1 MGNGARMDA
10 NEPAPTPLAWA
21 PAARHRVLIIG
32 SGFGGL
38 FAAKALRRAEV
49 DVTVLAGTPH
59 HLFQP
64 LLYQVATGI
73 LSQGEIA
80 PATREILRRQR
91 NARVLLGSAVAID
104 TAARRVTARAP
115 GRTAPYS
122 IGYDSLIV
130 ATGASGSYFGHP
142 EFGTHAPGLK
152 SIDDALDLR
161 GRIFGAFELAELE
174 EDPAARARRL
184 TFVVVGAGAT
194 GVEMAGQIAELAHR
208 SLRGE
213 YRRIDPRSARIL
225 LVDGADV
232 VLPTFGASLSA
243 RTKSKLADLGIEV
256 RLNTMVTNLDA
267 RSVTLKH
274 ADGSEERVES
284 MVKVWAAGVAASPFA
299 AELAAATEAP
309 TDRAGR
315 IQVLPDCT
323 VPGHPEIFVVG
334 DVMAL
339 NNLPGVAQVAIQ
351 SGQYAAAQITARL
364 QGHPAKPE
372 FEYHDKGSLATIARF
387 SAVASIGPIRATGL
401 PAWLLWLFVHLMYL
415 VGFEQRVTT
424 MFHWAVSFAGRGRA
438 ERAVTARQVFGKQ
451 VTSTAD
457 RDALSAA
464 GRYTPRDDGA

>member
-1 MGNGARMDA
+1 MDA
-10 NEPAPTPLAWA
+10 NEPAAPTPLAWEK
-21 PAARHRVLIIG
+21 AARHRVLIIG

-49 DVTVLAGTPH
+49 DVTVLGGTPH

-80 PATREILRRQR
+80 PATREILKRQR
-91 NARVLLGSAVAID
+91 NARVLLGTAVGID

-130 ATGASGSYFGHP
+130 ATGASQSYFGHN
-142 EFGTHAPGLK
+142 EFAAHAPGLK

-161 GRIFGAFELAELE
+161 GRIFGAFELGELE

-213 YRRIDPRSARIL
+213 FRRIDPRSARIL
-225 LVDGADV
+225 LVDGVDH
-232 VLPTFGASLSA
+232 VLPAFDTSLSEKMKA
-243 RTKSKLADLGIEV
+243 KLGELGIEV
-256 RLNTMVTNLDA
+256 RLNTMVTNVDA

-274 ADGSEERVES
+274 KDGSEERIES

-315 IQVLPDCT
+315 IEVLPDCT
-323 VPGHPEIFVVG
+323 IPGHPEIFVVG

-339 NNLPGVAQVAIQ
+339 DNLPGVAQVAIQ
-351 SGQYAAAQITARL
+351 SGQYAAARITARL
-364 QGHPAKPE
+364 QGKDGHPPFK
-372 FEYHDKGSLATIARF
+372 YHDKGSLATVSRF
-387 SAVASIGPIRATGL
+387 SAVAQVGRIRATGL
-401 PAWLLWLFVHLMYL
+401 PAWFLWLFVHLMYL

-424 MFHWAVSFAGRGRA
+424 LFHWAVSFAGRGRA
-438 ERAVTARQVFGKQ
+438 ERAVTARQVFGRQ
-451 VTSTAD
+451 SGNGTPVA
-457 RDALSAA
+457 AA

>member
-1 MGNGARMDA
+1 MDTT
-10 NEPAPTPLAWA
+10 EPAPTPLAWA

-49 DVTVLAGTPH
+49 DVTVLAATPH

-80 PATREILRRQR
+80 PATREVLRHQR
-91 NARVLLGSAVAID
+91 NARVLLGTAVAID

-115 GRTAPYS
+115 GRTAAYS

-130 ATGASGSYFGHP
+130 ATGASQSYFGHP
-142 EFGTHAPGLK
+142 EFAVHAPGLK

-184 TFVVVGAGAT
+184 TFTVVGAGAT

-208 SLRGE
+208 ALTGE
-213 YRRIDPRSARIL
+213 YRRIDPRSARIV
-225 LVDGADV
+225 LVEGGDK
-232 VLPTFGASLSA
+232 VLPAFGPPLSD
-243 RTKSKLADLGIEV
+243 RTLHKLGSLGIEV
-256 RLNTMVTNLDA
+256 KLNTMVTDVDA
-267 RSVTLKH
+267 RSVTLKN
-274 ADGSEERVES
+274 ADGSTERIES
-284 MVKVWAAGVAASPFA
+284 MVKVWAAGVSASSFA

-309 TDRAGR
+309 TDKAGR
-315 IQVLPDCT
+315 IQVLPDLT
-323 VPGHPEIFVVG
+323 IPGHPEIFVVG
-334 DVMAL
+334 DVMTL
-339 NNLPGVAQVAIQ
+339 GDLPGVAQVAIQ
-351 SGQYAAAQITARL
+351 GGRYAAAQIVARL
-364 QGHPAKPE
+364 QGHGGKPE
-372 FEYHDKGSLATIARF
+372 FHYHDKGSMATVARF
-387 SAVASIGPIRATGL
+387 NAVASIGRIKLTGF
-401 PAWLLWLFVHLMYL
+401 PAWLMWLFVHLLYL

-424 MFHWAVSFAGRGRA
+424 IFHWAVSFAGKGRA
-438 ERAVTARQVFGKQ
+438 ERAVTARQVFGK
-451 VTSTAD
+451 SAD
-457 RDALSAA
+457 RPAITAA